1 VISIFQHGWW
11 CTSVC
16 VSQWKFAKASL
27 ISALPRYC
35 CPHHWLSNLSVS
47 VSWFNHTLIL
57 PHVTPENGFS
67 ALVDNWCCRPVCEFQ
82 GFLGTDLSLS
92 VLTVN
97 FRWTFVSR
105 YQNVSILAFIRGK
118 GDGGDGKNL
127 SHKTY
132 KVPAKLSPLTNQ
144 HPVCYRLDALP
155 VAQPTVSKHRTQI
168 S

>member
-1 VISIFQHGWW
+1 MVDAVHQFASVSGSLQRHLWSPHCLGTAVPITDCQI
-11 CTSVC
+11 SVC
-16 VSQWKFAKASL
+16 LSRGSTTHLYCHISPRRMASL
-27 ISALPRYC
+27 
-35 CPHHWLSNLSVS
+35 HW
-47 VSWFNHTLIL
+47 WT
-57 PHVTPENGFS
+57 TD
-67 ALVDNWCCRPVCEFQ
+67 AVDQFVNFKV
-82 GFLGTDLSLS
+82 FLARISLS

-127 SHKTY
+127 SHKMY
-132 KVPAKLSPLTNQ
+132 KAPAKLSPLTNQ

-155 VAQPTVSKHRTQI
+155 VAQPTVSKHRTEI